1 MKWTNHALT
10 QLRHIHD
17 YIEQDSP
24 LYAKRV
30 SDEMVQKTAKLDKL
44 PYMGCKVA
52 ELNEDLIREIALYSY
67 RIIYEI
73 KTDDYIEI
81 LAGSRYFCESLFW
94 ASQPKQA
101 AKT

>member
-1 MKWTNHALT
+1 MVKWTNHALT

-30 SDEMVQKTAKLDKL
+30 SDEVVQKAAKLDKL
-44 PYMGCKVA
+44 PYMGRKVA

-73 KTDDYIEI
+73 KTDGFIEV
-81 LAGSRYFCESLFW
+81 LALIHKRQDFTEDDLPQSE
-94 ASQPKQA
+94 
-101 AKT
+101 

>member
-1 MKWTNHALT
+1 MVKWTNHALT

-30 SDEMVQKTAKLDKL
+30 SEEMLQKTAKLEKL
-44 PYMGCKVA
+44 PYMGRKVA
-52 ELNEDLIREIALYSY
+52 ELNEELIREIALYSY

-73 KTDDYIEI
+73 KTNDYIEV
-81 LAGSRYFCESLFW
+81 LAIIHKRQDFIEEDLP
-94 ASQPKQA
+94 QVD
-101 AKT
+101 

>member
-30 SDEMVQKTAKLDKL
+30 SEEMVQKAAMLDKL
-44 PYMGCKVA
+44 PYMGRKVA
-52 ELNEDLIREIALYSY
+52 ELNQDLIREIALYSY

-73 KTDDYIEI
+73 KTDDYIEV
-81 LAGSRYFCESLFW
+81 LAVIHKRQDFAEEDL
-94 ASQPKQA
+94 PHVD
-101 AKT
+101 

>member
-1 MKWTNHALT
+1 MVKWTNYALT

-30 SDEMVQKTAKLDKL
+30 SDEMVQKSAKLDKL
-44 PYMGCKVA
+44 PYMGRKVA
-52 ELNEDLIREIALYSY
+52 ELNEELIDEVALYSY

-73 KTDDYIEI
+73 KTGDYVEI
-81 LAGSRYFCESLFW
+81 LAVIHKRQDFTEEGLY
-94 ASQPKQA
+94 
-101 AKT
+101 